1 MRAPTVA
8 PMRGG
13 TKTLFLTVS
22 FFGWVS
28 AKIVKAKMQVPR
40 ASAKQAV
47 ANPSVLEGRV
57 LHDDQ
62 VVVYLQHESNIVY
75 TTWCINFNTDGLL
88 KILTKRLGRSNTR
101 SASPNNT
108 IDIFKCA
115 NLVCIQEEIRGRR
128 HDRTHQLCHEIGQYL
143 APSKQGRWSKP
154 CKTYGNGWIQVCS
167 RNGASSANGKCHG
180 NNPDGCNLK
189 ESN

>member
-47 ANPSVLEGRV
+47 ANPIALEGRV

-75 TTWCINFNTDGLL
+75 TT
-88 KILTKRLGRSNTR
+88 
-101 SASPNNT
+101 
-108 IDIFKCA
+108 
-115 NLVCIQEEIRGRR
+115 
-128 HDRTHQLCHEIGQYL
+128 
-143 APSKQGRWSKP
+143 
-154 CKTYGNGWIQVCS
+154 
-167 RNGASSANGKCHG
+167 
-180 NNPDGCNLK
+180 
-189 ESN
+189 